1 MMKKLGFL
9 LQLVV
14 VGLVIAETVS
24 AADEFSRYDFPPGF
38 VFGAGTSAYQVE
50 GAANEDGRTPSIMD
64 TWAHSDS
71 VITGGA
77 NGDIACDQ
85 YHKYKEDVQLMAE
98 MGLDAYRFSISW
110 SRLIP
115 NGRGSVNP
123 KGLQYYNNLINELI
137 SHGIEPHVTLHHF
150 DLPQA
155 LEDEYGGWISRNIVK
170 DFVEYADAC
179 FKIFGDRVK
188 YWTTFNEANIFSMAG
203 YDLGFLPP
211 NRCSSPFGY
220 FNCTRG
226 DSSLEPYMAA
236 HNILMS
242 HASATRL
249 YRKKYQNIQKGY
261 VGLNLLSFYSVP
273 FTNKTED
280 VIAAQRSNEFFL
292 GWFVEPLVYGDYPEV
307 MKKNAGSRLP
317 SFTALES
324 QRVKG
329 SFDFFAVN
337 FYSSNYIKDDPESL
351 SIEPRDYKADMAVE
365 WKYTQGNAMSF
376 MNRFLPSFEF
386 PLTPW
391 GLQGVLELFKQNYG
405 NPPIFIH
412 ENGQRMQRNTTLE
425 DWPRIHCLQE
435 HISVLLDTV
444 RNGSNVKGYFT
455 WSLLDVFEL
464 LDGYQSGYGL
474 YYVDLDDPELRRYPK
489 LSAKWYSRFLKGG
502 SITPDGGI
510 ELEGNRSSLSSAQAM
525 R

>member
-1 MMKKLGFL
+1 MVKKLGSL
-9 LQLVV
+9 LQLLV
-14 VGLVIAETVS
+14 VGLVMAETVS
-24 AADEFSRYDFPPGF
+24 GADEFSRYDFPPGF

-71 VITGGA
+71 VITSGA

-115 NGRGSVNP
+115 NGRGPVNP
-123 KGLQYYNNLINELI
+123 KGLQYYNNLINELV
-137 SHGIEPHVTLHHF
+137 SDGIEPHVTLHHF

-155 LEDEYGGWISRNIVK
+155 LEDEYGGWISQNIVK
-170 DFVEYADAC
+170 DFVEYADVC
-179 FKIFGDRVK
+179 YRMFGDRVK

-211 NRCSSPFGY
+211 TRCSSPFGY

-226 DSSLEPYMAA
+226 DSSLEPYLAA
-236 HNILMS
+236 HNILLS

-261 VGLNLLSFYSVP
+261 VGLNLLSFHSVP
-273 FTNKTED
+273 ATNKTED
-280 VIAAQRSNEFFL
+280 VIAAQRTNDFFM
-292 GWFVEPLVYGDYPEV
+292 GWFVEPLVHGDYPEV

-329 SFDFFAVN
+329 SFDFFGVN
-337 FYSSNYIKDDPESL
+337 FYIATYVKDNSEGL
-351 SIEPRDYKADMAVE
+351 NIEPRDYKADMAVE
-365 WKYTQGNAMSF
+365 WQFTQGNASST
-376 MNRFLPSFEF
+376 NRLLPSFEI

-405 NPPIFIH
+405 NPPVFIH
-412 ENGQRMQRNTTLE
+412 ENGQRTQRNTTLE
-425 DWPRIHCLQE
+425 DWPRIQCLQE

-464 LDGYQSGYGL
+464 LDGFRSGYGL

-502 SITPDGGI
+502 GITPDGGI
-510 ELEGNRSSLSSAQAM
+510 ELSSNWSSLSSAQVM
-525 R
+525 K

>member
-1 MMKKLGFL
+1 MMKELGFS
-9 LQLVV
+9 LQLLVV
-14 VGLVIAETVS
+14 SLVMAEMVS
-24 AADEFSRYDFPPGF
+24 GADEFSRYDFPPGF
-38 VFGAGTSAYQVE
+38 TFGAGTSAYQVE

-64 TWAHSDS
+64 TWTHSDNS

-115 NGRGSVNP
+115 NGRGAVNP
-123 KGLQYYNNLINELI
+123 KGLQYYNNLISELI
-137 SHGIEPHVTLHHF
+137 SHGIQPHVTIHHF
-150 DLPQA
+150 DLPQV

-170 DFVEYADAC
+170 DFMEYADVC
-179 FKIFGDRVK
+179 FRMFGDRVK
-188 YWTTFNEANIFSMAG
+188 YWTTFNEANIFTMSG

-220 FNCTRG
+220 FDCTKG
-226 DSSLEPYMAA
+226 DSSSEPYLAA
-236 HNILMS
+236 HNIILS
-242 HASATRL
+242 HASVARL
-249 YRKKYQNIQKGY
+249 YQKKYQSIQKGY
-261 VGLNLLSFYSVP
+261 IGLNLLSFFFVP
-273 FTNKTED
+273 ITNKTED
-280 VIAAQRSNEFFL
+280 VIATQRANDFFM
-292 GWFVEPLVYGDYPEV
+292 GWFVEPLVRGDYPEV

-324 QRVKG
+324 ETVKG

-337 FYSSNYIKDDPESL
+337 FYSVSYVKDYSEGL
-351 SIEPRDYKADMAVE
+351 NVEPRDYKADMALDWNFMQE
-365 WKYTQGNAMSF
+365 NASSKYTS
-376 MNRFLPSFEF
+376 LPSFEF

-425 DWPRIHCLQE
+425 DWPRIQCLQE
-435 HISVLLDTV
+435 HISALLDSV
-444 RNGSNVKGYFT
+444 RNGSNAKGYFT

-464 LDGYQSGYGL
+464 LDGFRSSFGL
-474 YYVDLDDPELRRYPK
+474 YYVDLDDPGLRRYPK
-489 LSAKWYSRFLKGG
+489 LSAEWYSHFLKGG
-502 SITPDGGI
+502 SITPNAGI
-510 ELEGNRSSLSSAQAM
+510 ELKGNWSSLSSAQVM
-525 R
+525 K

>member
-1 MMKKLGFL
+1 MTKKLGFL
-9 LQLVV
+9 LRLLV
-14 VGLVIAETVS
+14 VGLVIAETVHG
-24 AADEFSRYDFPPGF
+24 AYEFSRYDFPPGF
-38 VFGAGTSAYQVE
+38 VFGITS
-50 GAANEDGRTPSIMD
+50 
-64 TWAHSDS
+64 
-71 VITGGA
+71 GA

-85 YHKYKEDVQLMAE
+85 YHKYKIVIMSGKQLNLDLLHF
-98 MGLDAYRFSISW
+98 GLTHHPPILFDICDAD
-110 SRLIP
+110 
-115 NGRGSVNP
+115 GRGSVNP

-155 LEDEYGGWISRNIVK
+155 LEDER
-170 DFVEYADAC
+170 DFAEYADVC

-203 YDLGFLPP
+203 YDLGFMPP
-211 NRCSSPFGY
+211 SRCSSPFG
-220 FNCTRG
+220 FLNCTRG
-226 DSSLEPYMAA
+226 DSLLEPYLAA
-236 HNILMS
+236 HNILLS

-249 YRKKYQNIQKGY
+249 YWKKYQNIQKGY
-261 VGLNLLSFYSVP
+261 IGLNLLSFYSVP

-280 VIAAQRSNEFFL
+280 VIAARRVTDFFM

-307 MKKNAGSRLP
+307 MKNNAGSRLP

-337 FYSSNYIKDDPESL
+337 FYSANYVKDNPESL
-351 SIEPRDYKADMAVE
+351 NIEPRDYFTDMAVQ
-365 WKYTQGNAMSF
+365 WKC
-376 MNRFLPSFEF
+376 
-386 PLTPW
+386 
-391 GLQGVLELFKQNYG
+391 
-405 NPPIFIH
+405 
-412 ENGQRMQRNTTLE
+412 QRMQRNTSLE
-425 DWPRIHCLQE
+425 DWPRIQYLQE

-444 RNGSNVKGYFT
+444 RNGSNAKGYFT

-464 LDGYQSGYGL
+464 LDGYRSGYGL

-502 SITPDGGI
+502 SITPDSSI
-510 ELEGNRSSLSSAQAM
+510 ELDGNWSSLSSAQAM

>member
-1 MMKKLGFL
+1 MMMKKLGFL
-9 LQLVV
+9 LQL
-14 VGLVIAETVS
+14 LVASLVKAEIVS
-24 AADEFSRYDFPPGF
+24 GADEFTRYDFPPGF
-38 VFGAGTSAYQVE
+38 VFGAATSAYQVE

-115 NGRGSVNP
+115 R
-123 KGLQYYNNLINELI
+123 
-137 SHGIEPHVTLHHF
+137 IEPHVTIHHF

-155 LEDEYGGWISRNIVK
+155 LEDEYGGWISRKIVK
-170 DFVEYADAC
+170 DFMEYADIC
-179 FKIFGDRVK
+179 FRMFGDRVK
-188 YWTTFNEANIFSMAG
+188 YWTTFNEANIFTMAG

-226 DSSLEPYMAA
+226 DSSLEPYLAA
-236 HNILMS
+236 HNIILS
-242 HASATRL
+242 HASAARL
-249 YRKKYQNIQKGY
+249 YQKKYQSIQKGY
-261 VGLNLLSFYSVP
+261 MGLNLLSFYFVP
-273 FTNKTED
+273 CTNRTED
-280 VIAAQRSNEFFL
+280 VIATQRANDFFL
-292 GWFVEPLVYGDYPEV
+292 GWFVEPLVRGDYPEV

-329 SFDFFAVN
+329 SYDFFAVN
-337 FYSSNYIKDDPESL
+337 FYSASYVKDNPESL
-351 SIEPRDYKADMAVE
+351 NIEPRDYKADMAMDWKSMQE
-365 WKYTQGNAMSF
+365 NASSKYTP
-376 MNRFLPSFEF
+376 LPSSEI

-412 ENGQRMQRNTTLE
+412 ENGQRMQRNASLE
-425 DWPRIHCLQE
+425 DWPRIQYLQE

-444 RNGSNVKGYFT
+444 RNGSNAKGYFT
-455 WSLLDVFEL
+455 WSFLDVFEL
-464 LDGYQSGYGL
+464 LDGFRTGYGL

-489 LSAKWYSRFLKGG
+489 LSAEWYSRFLKGG
-502 SITPDGGI
+502 SIAPDGI
-510 ELEGNRSSLSSAQAM
+510 ELEGNWSSLSSAKVM
-525 R
+525 K

>member
-1 MMKKLGFL
+1 MVKKLGSL
-9 LQLVV
+9 LQLLV
-14 VGLVIAETVS
+14 VGLVMAETVS
-24 AADEFSRYDFPPGF
+24 GADEFSRYDFPPGF

-71 VITGGA
+71 VITSGA

-115 NGRGSVNP
+115 NGRGPVNP
-123 KGLQYYNNLINELI
+123 KGLQYYNNLINELV
-137 SHGIEPHVTLHHF
+137 SDGIEPHVTLHHF

-155 LEDEYGGWISRNIVK
+155 LEDEYGGWISQNIVK
-170 DFVEYADAC
+170 DFVEYADVC
-179 FKIFGDRVK
+179 YRMFGDRVK

-211 NRCSSPFGY
+211 TRCSSPFGY

-226 DSSLEPYMAA
+226 DSSLEPYLAA
-236 HNILMS
+236 HNILLS

-261 VGLNLLSFYSVP
+261 VGLNLLSFHSVP
-273 FTNKTED
+273 ATNKTED
-280 VIAAQRSNEFFL
+280 VIAAQRTNDFFM
-292 GWFVEPLVYGDYPEV
+292 GWFVEPLVHGDYPEV

-329 SFDFFAVN
+329 SFDFFGVN
-337 FYSSNYIKDDPESL
+337 FYIATYVKDNSEGL
-351 SIEPRDYKADMAVE
+351 NIEPRDYKADMAVE
-365 WKYTQGNAMSF
+365 WQFTQGNASST
-376 MNRFLPSFEF
+376 NRLLPSFEI

-405 NPPIFIH
+405 NPPVFIH

-425 DWPRIHCLQE
+425 DWPRIQCLQE
-435 HISVLLDTV
+435 HISALLDSV
-444 RNGSNVKGYFT
+444 RNGSNAKGYFT

-464 LDGYQSGYGL
+464 LDGFRSSFGL
-474 YYVDLDDPELRRYPK
+474 YYVDLDDPGLRRYPK
-489 LSAKWYSRFLKGG
+489 LSAEWYSHFLKGG
-502 SITPDGGI
+502 SITPNAGI
-510 ELEGNRSSLSSAQAM
+510 ELKGNWSSLSSAQVM
-525 R
+525 K